1 MSAARKD
8 RSPWPMRWIV
18 LAIVLFV
25 PVYTWLTLHYRRPG
39 PAFRP
44 YQDMRDRADVVRLL
58 KAGYKRVAIDARPPS
73 EPIPETGVAASPAPG
88 SLPPE
93 LRKTLVESPLLPPPL
108 PPARARVQALPGHA
122 RQGGCREA
130 AQGGVQARRNRCP
143 PPLRADPRNGRGRLP
158 GSRQPASGAEKDA
171 RRVPSP
177 SPRDRRRVGGPG
189 RRLGDRLS
197 DRAHLHAARQQAAAV
212 GGPPLRAGGRDC
224 HRS

>member
-58 KAGYKRVAIDARPPS
+58 KAGYKRVAIDARRPS

-88 SLPPE
+88 RPPPE
-93 LRKTLVESPLLPPPL
+93 LRKKLLEAPPPPPPDPLLL
-108 PPARARVQALPGHA
+108 A
-122 RQGGCREA
+122 
-130 AQGGVQARRNRCP
+130 
-143 PPLRADPRNGRGRLP
+143 
-158 GSRQPASGAEKDA
+158 
-171 RRVPSP
+171 
-177 SPRDRRRVGGPG
+177 GPG
-189 RRLGDRLS
+189 
-197 DRAHLHAARQQAAAV
+197 
-212 GGPPLRAGGRDC
+212 P
-224 HRS
+224 

>member
-25 PVYTWLTLHYRRPG
+25 PVHPWLPPPSRRPG

-58 KAGYKRVAIDARPPS
+58 KAGYKRVAIDARRPS

-93 LRKTLVESPLLPPPL
+93 LRKTLVESPLLPLEIVSVSAAPVAVSGIDYPIGLTYTLPDNKRQLSGAHLYEREGEIVIVADFERLDGSLLARTREGYALLTVPPGSL
-108 PPARARVQALPGHA
+108 KPGTYRLVLRGERASKSW
-122 RQGGCREA
+122 
-130 AQGGVQARRNRCP
+130 
-143 PPLRADPRNGRGRLP
+143 PLRVRWRRFRP
-158 GSRQPASGAEKDA
+158 GSGGIAASQ
-171 RRVPSP
+171 VP
-177 SPRDRRRVGGPG
+177 
-189 RRLGDRLS
+189 
-197 DRAHLHAARQQAAAV
+197 
-212 GGPPLRAGGRDC
+212 
-224 HRS
+224 

>member
-58 KAGYKRVAIDARPPS
+58 KAGYKGVAIDAR
-73 EPIPETGVAASPAPG
+73 
-88 SLPPE
+88 
-93 LRKTLVESPLLPPPL
+93 R
-108 PPARARVQALPGHA
+108 
-122 RQGGCREA
+122 
-130 AQGGVQARRNRCP
+130 
-143 PPLRADPRNGRGRLP
+143 P

-177 SPRDRRRVGGPG
+177 SPRDRLRVGGPG